1 MVSNIFLLFL
11 GKFVFNMVERDFW
24 FCFWNLILMFFIL
37 IWKFNR
43 EMNYVSGII
52 IFDIIKILFFID
64 KVYIFDLEIIIFI
77 ILFLLVLILLKEENN
92 FLI

>member
-43 EMNYVSGII
+43 EINCVSDIKILDII
-52 IFDIIKILFFID
+52 IFFVYWWSFYFWFGNYYFNNIVFIG
-64 KVYIFDLEIIIFI
+64 F
-77 ILFLLVLILLKEENN
+77 N
-92 FLI
+92 FVKGRK

>member
-1 MVSNIFLLFL
+1 
-11 GKFVFNMVERDFW
+11 
-24 FCFWNLILMFFIL
+24 
-37 IWKFNR
+37 
-43 EMNYVSGII
+43 MNYVSGII